1 MKTCKIESCN
11 NPVWSKGLCK
21 HHIPKTHIKPM
32 RASTTASREKRRE
45 DTDEMRKFFLTIWSK
60 RPHYSEVSG
69 EWLGKEPLSIYF
81 HHILPKNKYPEAKLD
96 EDNIALT
103 TFDEHQNVE
112 NNKFRYVEIN
122 DRRDR
127 LEEKYR
133 LNKNKQVL

>member
-1 MKTCKIESCN
+1 
-11 NPVWSKGLCK
+11 
-21 HHIPKTHIKPM
+21 M
-32 RASTTASREKRRE
+32 RASTMASREKRRE

-60 RPHYSEVSG
+60 RLHYSEVSG

-81 HHILPKNKYPEAKLD
+81 HHILPKIKYPDAKFD
-96 EDNIALT
+96 EDNVILL
-103 TFDEHQNVE
+103 TFDEHQNIE

-122 DRRDR
+122 NRRDR